1 MQVHT
6 CFYYIFL
13 IFHRWFL
20 PTPTCAHSSHSPLT
34 LLWFWVPVIVTHP
47 LLSIHTHHH
56 NNNNNHYNADH
67 RYNVHH
73 CHTPTIIHYES
84 TQIPMDFILQH
95 TSAHMFSSFF
105 LQIHCLYVFWIWYCA
120 ENTSFPLLLI
130 KPKFCEENLRYIR
143 ILANHKLV
151 FHLTTPES
159 DISIVRMMMIIDHS
173 WSTYGNTWLINSSR

>member
-1 MQVHT
+1 
-6 CFYYIFL
+6 
-13 IFHRWFL
+13 
-20 PTPTCAHSSHSPLT
+20 
-34 LLWFWVPVIVTHP
+34 
-47 LLSIHTHHH
+47 
-56 NNNNNHYNADH
+56 
-67 RYNVHH
+67 
-73 CHTPTIIHYES
+73 
-84 TQIPMDFILQH
+84 MDFILQH

-120 ENTSFPLLLI
+120 ENTSFPLLVI

-173 WSTYGNTWLINSSR
+173 LSTYGNTWVRVTDKLITVRFDNIEWREKYFWAWCRCWATVSWYFLYASQRFSGHFCLMLSLILLHCLKMST

>member
-1 MQVHT
+1 MVPPH
-6 CFYYIFL
+6 
-13 IFHRWFL
+13 
-20 PTPTCAHSSHSPLT
+20 PTCPHSSHSPLT

-47 LLSIHTHHH
+47 PLSIHTHHH
-56 NNNNNHYNADH
+56 NHDNNHHN
-67 RYNVHH
+67 
-73 CHTPTIIHYES
+73 YES

-95 TSAHMFSSFF
+95 TSAHMFLSFF

-120 ENTSFPLLLI
+120 ENTSFPFLAI

>member
-1 MQVHT
+1 
-6 CFYYIFL
+6 
-13 IFHRWFL
+13 
-20 PTPTCAHSSHSPLT
+20 
-34 LLWFWVPVIVTHP
+34 
-47 LLSIHTHHH
+47 
-56 NNNNNHYNADH
+56 
-67 RYNVHH
+67 
-73 CHTPTIIHYES
+73 
-84 TQIPMDFILQH
+84 MDLILQH

-120 ENTSFPLLLI
+120 ANTSFPLLVI

-173 WSTYGNTWLINSSR
+173 LSTYSNTWVRVTDKLITVRFDNIDWMKRKSLLSVMSLLSYSFMIFLICITVV